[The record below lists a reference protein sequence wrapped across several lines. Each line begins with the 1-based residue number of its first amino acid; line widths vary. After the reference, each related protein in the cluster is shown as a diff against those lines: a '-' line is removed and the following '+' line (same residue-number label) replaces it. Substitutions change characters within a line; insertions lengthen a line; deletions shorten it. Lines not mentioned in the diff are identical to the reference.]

1 MKHNYSTSWGYTP
14 TKSQGEL
21 RKDLE
26 EQISKKYK
34 IGDYYYGN
42 QGAFRTHDDQ
52 ARNFSN
58 SFYDK
63 KMNVV
68 YNHIKFHGL
77 EGYGEGNNFRVKILG
92 APGICTKTKK
102 FEETIEDYQKA
113 LVTKR
118 VEITKAPSMEK
129 AEQLA
134 EALYKFHD
142 DTYPTLVHESRE
154 IIKDFSVNVLGITP
168 DPIEP

>member
-1 MKHNYSTSWGYTP
+1 MKNFGYP
-14 TKSQGEL
+14 AKSQGEL

-42 QGAFRTHDDQ
+42 QGTFRIGDDA
-52 ARNFSN
+52 ARNIRD
-58 SFYDK
+58 SFYDT

-77 EGYGEGNNFRVKILG
+77 EGYGEGNDFRVKILST
-92 APGICTKTKK
+92 PGICTKTKK

-113 LVTKR
+113 LITKR
-118 VEITKAPSMEK
+118 VEITKAPSIEK
-129 AEQLA
+129 ADQLA
-134 EALYKFHD
+134 DALYQFQN
-142 DTYPTLVHESRE
+142 DTYSTLLHTSND
-154 IIKDFSVNVLGITP
+154 IIKDFSVSVSGVIP
-168 DPIEP
+168 DSVDD